1 MPTINVKVDD
11 KTKAAVWKKATSV
24 PQRTVSDWV
33 RELIE
38 AALKKPVKMPDRGE
52 GE

>member
-11 KTKAAVWKKATSV
+11 EMKEAAWKEATKV

-33 RELIE
+33 RELIRKE
-38 AALKKPVKMPDRGE
+38 LAPSAKKAKA
-52 GE
+52 